1 MIGGTDGTIRR
12 LIPVVDMLHG
22 LHAVILRK
30 GVVMG
35 IQVISRDGQPEYAV
49 VPWEQ
54 YQALLKAAGQAPV
67 EANLSEAQDSTASAP
82 LPAFGEVAQIRQA
95 KGIAPELLARNVG
108 VSPAYLAMI
117 ESGER
122 LPDAAIRR
130 ALAWHLGVAGWSEPS

>member
-1 MIGGTDGTIRR
+1 
-12 LIPVVDMLHG
+12 
-22 LHAVILRK
+22 
-30 GVVMG
+30 MG

-54 YQALLKAAGQAPV
+54 YQALLKAAGQAPAEV
-67 EANLSEAQDSTASAP
+67 VASAAQGDAASAP
-82 LPAFGEVAQIRQA
+82 LPPLPPFSEVAQIRQA
-95 KGIAPELLARNVG
+95 KGIAPEQLARNVG

-122 LPDAAIRR
+122 QPDAAIRR

>member
-1 MIGGTDGTIRR
+1 
-12 LIPVVDMLHG
+12 
-22 LHAVILRK
+22 
-30 GVVMG
+30 MG

-54 YQALLKAAGQAPV
+54 YQALLKAAGQAPA
-67 EANLSEAQDSTASAP
+67 EAVAATEESSAAAVS
-82 LPAFGEVAQIRQA
+82 LPAFKEVAQIRQA
-95 KGIAPELLARNVG
+95 KGIAPEQLARNVG

-122 LPDAAIRR
+122 QPDAAIRR

>member
-1 MIGGTDGTIRR
+1 
-12 LIPVVDMLHG
+12 
-22 LHAVILRK
+22 
-30 GVVMG
+30 MG

-54 YQALLKAAGQAPV
+54 YQALLKAAGQAPA
-67 EANLSEAQDSTASAP
+67 EASASETQVSAASAP
-82 LPAFGEVAQIRQA
+82 LPAFSEVA

-122 LPDAAIRR
+122 QPDAAIRR

>member
-1 MIGGTDGTIRR
+1 
-12 LIPVVDMLHG
+12 
-22 LHAVILRK
+22 
-30 GVVMG
+30 MG

-54 YQALLKAAGQAPV
+54 YQALLKAAGQAPAEV
-67 EANLSEAQDSTASAP
+67 AEEAAHQSAP
-82 LPAFGEVAQIRQA
+82 APSLPAFSEVAQLRQA
-95 KGIAPELLARNVG
+95 KGIAPEQLARNVG

-122 LPDAAIRR
+122 QPDAAIRR

>member
-1 MIGGTDGTIRR
+1 
-12 LIPVVDMLHG
+12 
-22 LHAVILRK
+22 
-30 GVVMG
+30 MG

-67 EANLSEAQDSTASAP
+67 KANLSEAQDSTASAP

>member
-1 MIGGTDGTIRR
+1 
-12 LIPVVDMLHG
+12 
-22 LHAVILRK
+22 
-30 GVVMG
+30 MG

-54 YQALLKAAGQAPV
+54 YQALLKAAGQAPAEAVV
-67 EANLSEAQDSTASAP
+67 EEQAGSAP
-82 LPAFGEVAQIRQA
+82 SASLPAFSEVGQLRIA
-95 KGIAPELLARNVG
+95 KGLAAEQLARNVG

-122 LPDAAIRR
+122 QPDAAIRR

>member
-1 MIGGTDGTIRR
+1 
-12 LIPVVDMLHG
+12 
-22 LHAVILRK
+22 
-30 GVVMG
+30 MG

-54 YQALLKAAGQAPV
+54 YQALLKAAGQAPA
-67 EANLSEAQDSTASAP
+67 EAVATEDAGSAAVAP
-82 LPAFGEVAQIRQA
+82 MPAFSEVGQIRQA
-95 KGIAPELLARNVG
+95 KGIAPEQLARNVG

-122 LPDAAIRR
+122 QPDDAIRR

>member
-1 MIGGTDGTIRR
+1 
-12 LIPVVDMLHG
+12 
-22 LHAVILRK
+22 
-30 GVVMG
+30 MG

-54 YQALLKAAGQAPV
+54 YQTLLKAAGQAPAEGV
-67 EANLSEAQDSTASAP
+67 AEAAQPSAP
-82 LPAFGEVAQIRQA
+82 AASLPAFSEVAQLRQA
-95 KGIAPELLARNVG
+95 KGIAPEQLARNVG

-122 LPDAAIRR
+122 QPDAAIRR